1 MVFCMVRLFRIIS
14 LFTLILLP
22 AAEVAAQPVWIQG
35 TPAVE
40 STGPAS
46 ITLNYGLNVTG
57 TVYIIVY
64 NTDNNSNPTS
74 SYVRFM
80 ALLGGGGGIVE
91 TAVLSVKKGDENKI
105 LQTILRVNDSEQIHT
120 IYIVAADSKRK
131 LQATPVR
138 LIARTLPC
146 RPADAGSGGDECD
159 RDFILGAVPILGTG
173 VWSRVSGPGSASFSP
188 NAGTPDA
195 TVTVSA
201 YGTYVFRWTE
211 NGGDCRSSD
220 EVTVNFYRPPVANA
234 GTGGSEC
241 DLDFNLQAVSAS
253 AETAGTW
260 TMTSG
265 TGTATFTPSANSPAA
280 TVTVS
285 EYGTKVFTWTVTNGT
300 CSVGSDVTVSF
311 SRPPVANAGTGGSN
325 CGLEFYFNAVPSSG
339 TGTWTRVSG
348 PGTVRYSPDNHDPMA
363 RVTVSAFG
371 TYVFRWTEVS
381 GTCTSSSD
389 VTVGFFEQ
397 VSANAGSGGD
407 ECDLNFTLSAV
418 QGTGIGTW
426 SKVSGPGNVTFT
438 PDAHRNN
445 ATVTVTQPGE
455 YDFAWTEVS
464 NNCTSSDVI
473 RVVFHTAPVVNAG
486 EDVAICRGGS
496 IRLGATGTGAFSW
509 TPANLLSNPLVAD
522 PLATPATTTVFTV
535 TLTDPWGCRNTD
547 RMTVEVRDR
556 PTAIAGQD
564 QIMDFLF
571 ETDLEADPPGGNETG
586 EWSVISGSAS
596 FTDVNS
602 NETHVWG
609 LSIGVN
615 ELVWTVTNST
625 CEPAADTV
633 VIRVNELVLPSLIT
647 PDMDGNNDFFV
658 IKGIESLGRVSLK
671 IFNRWGACVF
681 TSNEYANNWAGKDDN
696 GNPLTEDTYYYVF
709 KTDKIDAIKG
719 FIVIK
724 Y

>member
-1 MVFCMVRLFRIIS
+1 MDRLIRIIS
-14 LFTLILLP
+14 LFFLIFLP
-22 AAEVAAQPVWIQG
+22 AAELAAQPAWVQG
-35 TPAVE
+35 TPVVD

-46 ITLNYGLNVTG
+46 ITINYGLNVTG

-64 NTDNNSNPTS
+64 NYENNSYPTS

-80 ALLGGGGGIVE
+80 ALMGGGGGIVE
-91 TAVLSVKKGDENKI
+91 TVILSVKKGDENKI
-105 LQTILRVNDSEQIHT
+105 LQTVLQLNDPDQVHT

-159 RDFILGAVPILGTG
+159 RDFILSAVPVLGTG
-173 VWSRVSGPGSASFSP
+173 VWSRVSGPGNASFSP

-195 TVTVSA
+195 TVSVTA

-211 NGGDCRSSD
+211 NSGGCRSSD
-220 EVTVNFYRPPVANA
+220 EVTVNFYQPPVANA
-234 GTGGSEC
+234 GSGGSEC
-241 DLDFNLQAVSAS
+241 DRDFNLQAVSPS
-253 AETAGTW
+253 SETAGTW

-265 TGTATFTPSANSPAA
+265 TGTATFMPSANSPAA

-300 CSVGSDVTVSF
+300 CTASSDVTVSF
-311 SRPPVANAGTGGSN
+311 SSPPVANAGTGGNN
-325 CGLEFYFNAVPSSG
+325 CGLEFYLNAVPSSG

-348 PGTVRYSPDNHDPMA
+348 PGTARFYPNNHDPMA
-363 RVTVSAFG
+363 RVTVSAYG
-371 TYVFRWTEVS
+371 TYVFRWTEVN

-389 VTVGFFEQ
+389 ITVGFFEQ

-418 QGTGIGTW
+418 QGTGTGTW

-445 ATVTVTQPGE
+445 ATVTVTQSGE
-455 YDFAWTEVS
+455 YDFAWTVVS
-464 NNCTSSDVI
+464 NNCTSTDVV
-473 RVVFHTAPVVNAG
+473 RVVFHSAPVVNAG

-496 IRLGATGTGAFSW
+496 IRLGATGTGSFSW
-509 TPANLLSNPLVAD
+509 IPANLLSNPAIAN
-522 PLATPATTTVFTV
+522 PLATPASTTVFTV
-535 TLTDPWGCRNTD
+535 TLTDQWGCRNSD
-547 RMTVEVRDR
+547 RVTVEVRDR
-556 PTAIAGQD
+556 PTAYAGQD
-564 QIMDFLF
+564 QILDFLF
-571 ETDLEADPPGGNETG
+571 ETDLEADPPGSNETG
-586 EWSVISGSAS
+586 EWSVVSGSAS
-596 FTDVNS
+596 FTDIFS
-602 NETHVWG
+602 NETHVWD
-609 LSIGVN
+609 LSIGDN
-615 ELVWTVTNST
+615 AFVWRVSNST
-625 CEPAADTV
+625 CEPASDTV

-658 IKGIESLGRVSLK
+658 IKGIESLGRVSMK
-671 IFNRWGACVF
+671 VFNRWGACVF
-681 TSNEYANNWAGKDDN
+681 TSNDYANDWDGKDDN
-696 GNPLTEDTYYYVF
+696 GNPLQEDTYYYVF